1 MSIYPRTPRNFAPA
15 SMISAARISGAAA
28 TPPPTP
34 TPPATQI
41 PNAPSAPSLAQG
53 SGSDLAVTWAAPA
66 VDSAHSAATW
76 FNLRFS
82 HSGANTWTTAS
93 NVTTPY
99 ELSGLTAGA
108 AYDVQVQGVDDAGA
122 GAWSAS
128 STLTTASGVA
138 VPNAPSISSAAP
150 PPDGTTSNLTVAW
163 TAPTVDGTH
172 SAATGYNLRYSPSGA
187 GTWTTVSGVNS
198 PYSITGLSGAAA
210 IDVQVQAINASANV
224 SAWSSIAT
232 GNTWGVA
239 VAPGN
244 LTVAAAQVHGT
255 NVAPSGGANI
265 TATPAPTA
273 VAGAA
278 FSWSASPSVLPTTNL
293 IATSADGQANGWGQY
308 ISAPATAGTYYLWM
322 LAQNA
327 SGTTIGALVSSA
339 ITVS

>member
-1 MSIYPRTPRNFAPA
+1 MSIYPRTPRNYAPA
-15 SMISAARISGAAA
+15 TMVSAARVSAA
-28 TPPPTP
+28 TPPPP
-34 TPPATQI
+34 PPPAPATQI
-41 PNAPSAPSLAQG
+41 PNAPSPPSLAQG

-82 HSGANTWTTAS
+82 RSGANTWTAAS

-99 ELSGLTAGA
+99 ELAGLTAGA
-108 AYDVQVQGVDDAGA
+108 AYDVQIQGVDDAGV

-128 STLTTASGVA
+128 GTLTTASGVA
-138 VPNAPSISSAAP
+138 APNAPSISSAAP
-150 PPDGTTSNLTVAW
+150 PPDGTTTKLTIAW
-163 TAPTVDGTH
+163 TVPTVDGTH
-172 SAATGYNLRYSPSGA
+172 SAATGYKLRHSPSGT
-187 GTWTTVSGVNS
+187 GTWTTVSGVSS

-210 IDVQVQAINASANV
+210 IDVEVQAIDASANV

-232 GNTWGVA
+232 GTTWGASV
-239 VAPGN
+239 VPGN

-255 NVAPSGGANI
+255 NVVPSGGANI

-273 VAGAA
+273 VAGAVLA
-278 FSWSASPSVLPTTNL
+278 WSASSSVTPTTNL
-293 IATSADGQANGWGQY
+293 ITTASDGQTNGWGQY

-327 SGTTIGALVSSA
+327 GGATIGALVSSA